1 MTYEELIKRLDPT
14 VYQNLKRSL
23 ELGKWPDGRRLTPE
37 QRTICME
44 AIIYYEDH
52 HQVPTEER
60 VGYLDRGKKAGTA
73 CDPSVSRTTNG
84 AGGGTDGSRD
94 ENQGNFFEVKS

>member
-1 MTYEELIKRLDPT
+1 MTYEELIKRLDPS

-23 ELGKWPDGRRLTPE
+23 ELGKWPDGRKLTTE

-44 AIIYYEDH
+44 AIIYYEDQ
-52 HQVPTEER
+52 HQIPTEER

-73 CDPSVSRTTNG
+73 CDPSVARTSGANNG
-84 AGGGTDGSRD
+84 SAGGSD
-94 ENQGNFFEVKS
+94 QYVEVKS